1 MQGLIE
7 NFTTL
12 LTFILVLGV
21 IIFVHEFGHFI
32 TAKMFGIRV
41 FVFSF
46 GFGQRLLGF
55 KWGDTDCRLSLIPL
69 GGYVKLEGE
78 ADDKLSE
85 DTSHVG
91 DGRDFT
97 DRPRWQ
103 RIVVYLAGP
112 FMNGVLTVGALT
124 GLYVHGAD
132 LPDYSDTPIVAMVEP
147 GSPAETAGMQ
157 PGDEIIAID
166 GESMTT
172 WDEVLMTV
180 ALRPDRDL
188 DVAVHRGRETVDLK
202 VHSRVIDPNHIGD
215 IGAHPLV
222 LIGNVAVGGPADQ
235 AGVKPG
241 DVVLRMNDAPI
252 RKFEEIQAIVR
263 ASDGKAISIEVA
275 RQGKELKL
283 EVTPRGGLIGIQGGP
298 RVVYKKYPL
307 PRAVRESLRH
317 TRELV
322 KQTLQMLQG
331 LVTRHVSAK
340 AALSGPV
347 GIFDAAGQAKKAGPT
362 HVVLLI
368 ALISLSVGILNLLP
382 MPPLDG
388 GHLAILVVETTIR
401 RDVGPAVKGWII
413 NVGVALLLLLIVVV
427 FYFDLTKQPW
437 FANLIG
443 Q

>member
-1 MQGLIE
+1 MAY
-7 NFTTL
+7 FFDK
-12 LTFILVLGV
+12 LTDVATFVLVLGV

-32 TAKMFGIRV
+32 TAKLFGIRV
-41 FVFSF
+41 FIFSF

-78 ADDKLSE
+78 GDDKLSE
-85 DTSHVG
+85 DTSKVG

-103 RIVVYLAGP
+103 RIIVYLAGP

-124 GLYVHGAD
+124 GLYVHGAE
-132 LPDYSDTPIVAMVEP
+132 LPDFSDTPIVAMVEP
-147 GSPAETAGMQ
+147 GSPAETAGILA
-157 PGDEIIAID
+157 GDEIVRID
-166 GESMTT
+166 GEPMAT
-172 WDEVLMTV
+172 WDQVLMAV

-188 DVAVHRGRETVDLK
+188 DVTVRRGRDKVQMK
-202 VHSRVIDPNHIGD
+202 VHSRVLDRDHIGD

-222 LIGNVAVGGPADQ
+222 LIGNVNPGQPAAE
-235 AGVKPG
+235 AGLKPG
-241 DVVLRMNDAPI
+241 DIVLRMNGSPI

-263 ASDGKAISIEVA
+263 ASEGKAIVIEVS
-275 RQGKELKL
+275 RQGQEVKL
-283 EVTPRGGLIGIQGGP
+283 EVTPRGGLIGISGA
-298 RVVYKKYPL
+298 RLVYRKFPFV
-307 PRAVRESLRH
+307 RAVQEALRH

-347 GIFDAAGQAKKAGPT
+347 GIFEASGQAKKAGPT
-362 HVVLLI
+362 HVILLM

-388 GHLAILVVETTIR
+388 GHLAILAVESTIR
-401 RDVGPAVKGWII
+401 RDVGPEVKGWII

-437 FANLIG
+437 FAKLIG

>member
-1 MQGLIE
+1 MAYFLDK
-7 NFTTL
+7 
-12 LTFILVLGV
+12 LTDAATFVLVLGV

-32 TAKMFGIRV
+32 TAKLFRIRV

-85 DTSHVG
+85 DTSQAG

-97 DRPRWQ
+97 ARPRWQ
-103 RIVVYLAGP
+103 RIIVYLAGP

-124 GLYVHGAD
+124 GLYMYGAE
-132 LPDYSDTPIVAMVEP
+132 LPDFSDTPIVAMVEA
-147 GSPAETAGMQ
+147 GSPADTAGIL
-157 PGDEIIAID
+157 PGDEIVGID
-166 GESMTT
+166 GEPMTT
-172 WDEVLMTV
+172 WEQVLMTV
-180 ALRPDRDL
+180 ALRPDREL
-188 DVAVHRGRETVDLK
+188 DVTVRRGREKVQLK
-202 VHSRVIDPNHIGD
+202 VRSRVIDRSNIGD

-222 LIGNVAVGGPADQ
+222 LIGNLRKDGPADQ
-235 AGVKPG
+235 AGLKPG
-241 DVVLRMNDAPI
+241 DVVLRMNGTPI
-252 RKFEEIQAIVR
+252 RKFEEIQALVK
-263 ASDGKAISIEVA
+263 ASEGKPISIEVI
-275 RQGKELKL
+275 RQGKDLKL
-283 EVTPRGGLIGIQGGP
+283 EVTPRDGLIGIQGGP
-298 RVVYKKYPL
+298 RVVYKKFPPL
-307 PRAVRESLRH
+307 RAVREALLH

-322 KQTLQMLQG
+322 KQTLGMLRG
-331 LVTRHVSAK
+331 LLTRAVSAK

-362 HVVLLI
+362 HVILLT

-388 GHLAILVVETTIR
+388 GHLAILAVESTIR
-401 RDVGPAVKGWII
+401 RDVGPNVKIWIM

-427 FYFDLTKQPW
+427 FYFDLSKTSW
-437 FANLIG
+437 FSKLIG